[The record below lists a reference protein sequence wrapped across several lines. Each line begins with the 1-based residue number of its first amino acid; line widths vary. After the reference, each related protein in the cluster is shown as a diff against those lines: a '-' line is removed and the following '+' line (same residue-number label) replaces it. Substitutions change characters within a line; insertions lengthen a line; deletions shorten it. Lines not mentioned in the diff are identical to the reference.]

1 MITPMTRYS
10 FLIYH
15 KEYEAFLQNLQ
26 DIGVLHIAEKA
37 RDYDEETQK
46 ELEKIKEL
54 NDTLQFLNKRGQE
67 EKPVEEGVEPHEI
80 LQDIKDKQNEID
92 RIEQELVTLKKD
104 IEKARPWGDFTDEMN
119 QKLKELGLTPR
130 FFVVNEKYFD
140 SDWENQYYLERVNNI
155 SGTLYFVILQ
165 EGDQEINVEAEEVQ
179 LPEESFSELDRKYDE
194 KEKRIKEIN
203 KLFDDYAIKYQKILR
218 EERNRLQEKTDFNQ
232 AFNNTEKQAED
243 KVMLLEG
250 WVPQD
255 KEEALKNYVEKESVL
270 YIRSEVQNEDPQEV
284 PVKLRNNKFA
294 KVFEPLQ
301 GLFDLPHYHEL
312 DLTPF
317 FAPFFMLFFGFCLGD
332 AGYGILIIAAVTLYK
347 HTKAKPQMKLYL
359 TMAQYLGIATV
370 LMGIVGGTV
379 FGLSLTDFNWA
390 QEFRNIVLG
399 REQLFNLSL
408 GLGMIQII
416 FGMALKAFRLWK
428 FHGFQYSLST
438 IGWILAILSLLVYA
452 GGSELGWIVAEEAQ
466 IYFHGMLILSGVLIF
481 FFSDPKINVFARI
494 GKGVWDSYNM
504 ITGVFGD
511 LLSYIRLFAIGIS
524 TAILGFVVNEIAL
537 EFGKAPYVGP
547 VFFILIL
554 VFGHL
559 GNLLI
564 SSLSS
569 FVHPMRLIFVE
580 FYKNAGFSGGGKK
593 YKPFTKSS

>member
-1 MITPMTRYS
+1 MKRYS

-37 RDYDEETQK
+37 KEYDEETLK

-54 NDTLQFLNKRGQE
+54 NNTLRFLNKKAQE
-67 EKPVEEGVEPHEI
+67 EDPVEGGVDPMEI
-80 LQDIKDKQNEID
+80 LQDIKNMQEEID
-92 RIEQELVTLKKD
+92 RIEQDLTTLKKD

-140 SDWENQYYLERVNNI
+140 SDWENQYYLERINNI
-155 SGTLYFVILQ
+155 SGMLHFVILQ
-165 EGDQEINVEAEEVQ
+165 EGEQEIDIEAEEVQ
-179 LPEESFSELDRKYDE
+179 LPAESFSELDKKYDE

-203 KLFDDYAIKYQKILR
+203 QLFDDYAVKYQKVLR
-218 EERNRLQEKTDFNQ
+218 EERNRIQEKTDFNQ
-232 AFNNTEKQAED
+232 AFHNSEKQADD

-255 KEEALKNYVEKESVL
+255 NEEELKNFLGKESVL
-270 YIRSEVQNEDPQEV
+270 YIESEVQNEDPKEV
-284 PVKLRNNKFA
+284 PVQLKNNKFA

-301 GLFDLPHYHEL
+301 KLFDLPHYHEI

-332 AGYGILIIAAVTLYK
+332 AGYGILILGAVTLYK

-390 QEFRNIVLG
+390 AQFQDLILERQE
-399 REQLFNLSL
+399 LFNLSL
-408 GLGMIQII
+408 GLGMVQIL
-416 FGMALKAFRLWK
+416 FGMSLKAYRLIK
-428 FHGFQYSLST
+428 FQGFVYALAT
-438 IGWILAILSLLVYA
+438 IGWIIAIISLLVYM
-452 GGSELGWIVAEEAQ
+452 GGDKLGWFAASAVEN
-466 IYFHGMLILSGVLIF
+466 YFYGVLILSGILIF
-481 FFSDPKINVFARI
+481 FFSDPKINVFARV

-504 ITGVFGD
+504 VTGVFGD

-537 EFGKAPYVGP
+537 TFGDVPYVGP

-554 VFGHL
+554 VLGHL